1 VGNILMVMRGER
13 TDLLVIPIC
22 GMSGWRAMVFGFI
35 AEMDGG
41 CGRQALC
48 GEGTGEARKQ

>member
-1 VGNILMVMRGER
+1 MVMRGER